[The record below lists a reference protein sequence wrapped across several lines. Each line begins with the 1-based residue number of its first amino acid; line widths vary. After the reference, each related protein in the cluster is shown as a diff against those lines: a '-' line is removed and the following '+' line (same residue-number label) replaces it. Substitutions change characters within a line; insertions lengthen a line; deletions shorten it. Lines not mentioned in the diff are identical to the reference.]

1 MKEPLFSRNEIIK
14 RASKLPDGEHFEL
27 HRPWI
32 DNILINCL
40 KCSIPMNREP
50 FVLDT
55 WHNSGAS
62 PYAGFSDEEYRN
74 LIPAEFL
81 TEGIDQTR
89 GWAYTLLMENVIM
102 QNKGQSPFESFLFQG
117 QILDEKGNKMSKS
130 LGNVLDAN
138 KLLIDNSVDA
148 IRFYF
153 MWKSSPIESLSFS
166 LTEMGSRPYQVL
178 STLYY
183 LHVYLVQNST
193 YDRFDTKN
201 INLEAV
207 VKSKYFTLIEVWILS
222 KLQSLIDKVTSSLDS
237 CRFNEAAKDLEEF
250 IINSLSQTYVPMSR
264 DDLWDDSVET
274 LERRNVIYA
283 VLGYALYILDILLH
297 SYSPFITNYLYLLCF
312 KHKEEI
318 LLESWPKLD
327 RELVNNKVEDTID
340 KSKQI
345 ISLVNSA
352 RMKAKFK
359 RRWPINRVIICTQ
372 DRNLSESSELSEIL
386 KKQLNTITVD
396 VKIVNFSNYLDK
408 IDFLNKE
415 NLVNL
420 NAKLGVKKIAPRL
433 KNDLKNA
440 LQSFD
445 QVDINDMFSQFISKG
460 SFDLK
465 YSSGEIK
472 LATDDVEFSYEG
484 KAPYILMESEQEN
497 VVVLIDTTRSSE
509 LISIGLMKDIARN
522 IQQLR
527 KERSFVPTEI
537 LSSAYISNLSPED
550 LMSLEKLKD
559 ELAYYVRVKQV
570 IITPTKLD
578 DVAYKE
584 IEIDGRKI
592 LISVH

>member
-1 MKEPLFSRNEIIK
+1 
-14 RASKLPDGEHFEL
+14 
-27 HRPWI
+27 
-32 DNILINCL
+32 
-40 KCSIPMNREP
+40 
-50 FVLDT
+50 
-55 WHNSGAS
+55 
-62 PYAGFSDEEYRN
+62 
-74 LIPAEFL
+74 
-81 TEGIDQTR
+81 
-89 GWAYTLLMENVIM
+89 
-102 QNKGQSPFESFLFQG
+102 
-117 QILDEKGNKMSKS
+117 
-130 LGNVLDAN
+130 
-138 KLLIDNSVDA
+138 
-148 IRFYF
+148 
-153 MWKSSPIESLSFS
+153 
-166 LTEMGSRPYQVL
+166 
-178 STLYY
+178 
-183 LHVYLVQNST
+183 
-193 YDRFDTKN
+193 
-201 INLEAV
+201 
-207 VKSKYFTLIEVWILS
+207 
-222 KLQSLIDKVTSSLDS
+222 
-237 CRFNEAAKDLEEF
+237 
-250 IINSLSQTYVPMSR
+250 
-264 DDLWDDSVET
+264 
-274 LERRNVIYA
+274 
-283 VLGYALYILDILLH
+283 GYALYVLDILLH

-312 KHKEEI
+312 KRKEEI
-318 LLESWPKLD
+318 LLESWPKFD
-327 RELVNNKVEDTID
+327 RELVNPKVEDTID

-345 ISLVNSA
+345 ISLVNAA

-386 KKQLNTITVD
+386 KKQLNTMTVD

-415 NLVNL
+415 KLVTL

-445 QVDINDMFSQFISKG
+445 HIDINDLFNQFIGKG

-527 KERSFVPTEI
+527 KEKSFVPTEI

-592 LISVH
+592 LISVQ

>member
-1 MKEPLFSRNEIIK
+1 
-14 RASKLPDGEHFEL
+14 
-27 HRPWI
+27 
-32 DNILINCL
+32 
-40 KCSIPMNREP
+40 
-50 FVLDT
+50 
-55 WHNSGAS
+55 
-62 PYAGFSDEEYRN
+62 
-74 LIPAEFL
+74 
-81 TEGIDQTR
+81 
-89 GWAYTLLMENVIM
+89 
-102 QNKGQSPFESFLFQG
+102 
-117 QILDEKGNKMSKS
+117 
-130 LGNVLDAN
+130 
-138 KLLIDNSVDA
+138 
-148 IRFYF
+148 
-153 MWKSSPIESLSFS
+153 
-166 LTEMGSRPYQVL
+166 
-178 STLYY
+178 
-183 LHVYLVQNST
+183 
-193 YDRFDTKN
+193 
-201 INLEAV
+201 
-207 VKSKYFTLIEVWILS
+207 LIEVWILS
-222 KLQSLIDKVTSSLDS
+222 KLQSLIDKVTLSLDS
-237 CRFNEAAKDLEEF
+237 CRFNEGAKDLEEF

-318 LLESWPKLD
+318 LLESWPKFD
-327 RELVNNKVEDTID
+327 RELVNTKVEDTID

-345 ISLVNSA
+345 ISLVNAA

-359 RRWPINRVIICTQ
+359 RRWPINRVIICSH

-386 KKQLNTITVD
+386 KKQLNTMTVD

-408 IDFLNKE
+408 INFLNKE
-415 NLVNL
+415 KLVTL
-420 NAKLGVKKIAPRL
+420 NAKLKVKKIAPRL

-445 QVDINDMFSQFISKG
+445 QVDINDLFNQFISKG

-497 VVVLIDTTRSSE
+497 LVVFIDTTRSSE

-537 LSSAYISNLSPED
+537 LSSAYISNLSSED
-550 LMSLEKLKD
+550 LMSLEKLKN

-570 IITPTKLD
+570 IITPIKLD

-592 LISVH
+592 LISVN